1 MTIIDPNL
9 TRRYIHESENENEYI
24 HLPCLNSFVGIVST
38 IFFTRSCSDFTPK
51 RSWRTLEGHEVK
63 SDLKFRDLRLDI
75 AFATGQT
82 LIFNFLQACR
92 ISEHSSFP
100 LVKIRNLLQKIE
112 MALSRP
118 ILALETSSKGC

>member
-1 MTIIDPNL
+1 MNVHGVKS
-9 TRRYIHESENENEYI
+9 Y
-24 HLPCLNSFVGIVST
+24 NSFVGIVST

-118 ILALETSSKGC
+118 ILALGMSSKVQKSLQIV